1 MLARQLQQPVC
12 EIVYRTSGQ
21 THGPIT
27 RLMSPFEA
35 GIGRV
40 AADCKMKRSA

>member
-1 MLARQLQQPVC
+1 MLVRQIQQPAR
-12 EIVYRTSGQ
+12 EIVHRMSGQ

-27 RLMSPFEA
+27 RLMSPSEA

-40 AADCKMKRSA
+40 ATDFKMTCSA